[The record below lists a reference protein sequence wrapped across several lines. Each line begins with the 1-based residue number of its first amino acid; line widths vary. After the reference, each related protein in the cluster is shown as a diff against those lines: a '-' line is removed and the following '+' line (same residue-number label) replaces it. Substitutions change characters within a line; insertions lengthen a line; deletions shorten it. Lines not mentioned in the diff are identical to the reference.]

1 MNKRFRKE
9 IKSLYL
15 QQSQRP
21 LLENDYL
28 VYQDESNV
36 NFLHT
41 IIKAPYDSVYRH
53 KFIRLDF
60 EIPDNYPHSP
70 PKVTFVNHDGV
81 RIHPNMYQDGK
92 CCSTILNTW
101 PSENEKWTS
110 SMGIETILLTF
121 HSFLDNNPYT
131 YEPGGRDDPSY
142 TNYVKYQSWI
152 TLLIRYLQY
161 EKIDAFKEYM
171 YNYLLLNIDTIFTEL
186 SQLNEMYPRGYY
198 NTKCFEIE
206 NYIIDYKMISEKLQ
220 DHYNYIYFTENN
232 GNSDVDEDEE
242 FTFQMFLN
250 KDFACSIC
258 FDTNTNTNEN
268 ENENENEDQDVV
280 TLECKHKFHKT
291 CLKTHVETNN
301 KICPMCRKNIK
312 DEITEEERESEWIIN
327 QWIINPLTK
336 RRVKIGSRTFKYL
349 KENNVI

>member
-9 IKSLYL
+9 IKSLYI
-15 QQSQRP
+15 QQINKP

-28 VYQDESNV
+28 VYHDESNV
-36 NFLHT
+36 NLLHT
-41 IIKAPYDSVYRH
+41 IIKAPSDSVYRH

-60 EIPDNYPHSP
+60 QIPDNYPHSP
-70 PKVTFVNHDGV
+70 PKVTFVNHDNI
-81 RIHPNMYQDGK
+81 RIHPNMYKDGK

-142 TNYVKYQSWI
+142 TVYVRHQSWI
-152 TLLIRYLQY
+152 TLLIKYLQY
-161 EKIDAFKEYM
+161 EKIDSFKEYM
-171 YNYLLLNIDTIFTEL
+171 YNYLLLNIDSIFTEL

-206 NYIIDYKMISEKLQ
+206 NYIIDYNQISEKLQ
-220 DHYNYIYFTENN
+220 DHYNYIYFTENY
-232 GNSDVDEDEE
+232 GDVDLDDE

-250 KDFACSIC
+250 KDFTCSIC
-258 FDTNTNTNEN
+258 FDTHENTNEN
-268 ENENENEDQDVV
+268 TDESENVIS
-280 TLECKHKFHKT
+280 LECNHKFHKN
-291 CLKTHVETNN
+291 CLQMHIEKNDKV
-301 KICPMCRKNIK
+301 CPMCRKDIK
-312 DEITEEERESEWIIN
+312 DEIVEEKIEERESEWIIN
-327 QWIINPLTK
+327 PWIINPLTK
-336 RRVKIGSRTFKYL
+336 RRVKIGSKTYKYL
-349 KENNVI
+349 KENDII

>member
-161 EKIDAFKEYM
+161 EKIDTFKEYM
-171 YNYLLLNIDTIFTEL
+171 YNYLLLKIDTIFTEL

-232 GNSDVDEDEE
+232 GNSDEDIDEE

-258 FDTNTNTNEN
+258 FDTNTNTNE
-268 ENENENEDQDVV
+268 DQDVV
-280 TLECKHKFHKT
+280 TLECKHKFHKI

-301 KICPMCRKNIK
+301 KICPMCRTNIEN
-312 DEITEEERESEWIIN
+312 EITEEERESE
-327 QWIINPLTK
+327 WIINPLTK
-336 RRVKIGSRTFKYL
+336 RRVKIGSRTYKYL

>member
-9 IKSLYL
+9 VRSLYL
-15 QQSQRP
+15 QQSQIS

-28 VYQDESNV
+28 VYQDESNI
-36 NFLHT
+36 NILHT

-70 PKVTFVNHDGV
+70 PKVTFVNHDSV

-142 TNYVKYQSWI
+142 TIYVQHQSWI
-152 TLLIRYLQY
+152 TCLIRYLQY
-161 EKIDAFKEYM
+161 EKIDTFKEYI
-171 YNYLLLNIDTIFTEL
+171 YNYLLLNIDSIFTEL
-186 SQLNEMYPRGYY
+186 SHLNETYQRGYY
-198 NTKCFEIE
+198 NTNCFEIE
-206 NYIIDYKMISEKLQ
+206 NFIIDYKTISEKLQ

-232 GNSDVDEDEE
+232 GDAYEDEE

-250 KDFACSIC
+250 KDFTCSIC
-258 FDTNTNTNEN
+258 FDTNESEDVVRRQGNGEN
-268 ENENENEDQDVV
+268 EVV

-291 CLKTHVETNN
+291 CLKTHVQTND
-301 KICPMCRKNIK
+301 KICPMCRKNIEN
-312 DEITEEERESEWIIN
+312 EIEEIKEENE
-327 QWIINPLTK
+327 WIINPLTK
-336 RRVKIGSRTFKYL
+336 RRVKIGSRTYKYL
-349 KENNVI
+349 KENDVI

>member
-1 MNKRFRKE
+1 MNKRFQKE
-9 IKSLYL
+9 IRSLYI
-15 QQSQRP
+15 QQSQRS

-28 VYQDESNV
+28 VYHDESNV
-36 NFLHT
+36 NSLHT
-41 IIKAPYDSVYRH
+41 IIKAPSDSVYKH

-70 PKVTFVNHDGV
+70 PKVTFINYDGV
-81 RIHPNMYQDGK
+81 RIHPNMYKDGK

-142 TNYVKYQSWI
+142 TVYVQHQTWI
-152 TLLIRYLQY
+152 TCLIRYLQY
-161 EKIDAFKEYM
+161 EKIDVFKEYM
-171 YNYLLLNIDTIFTEL
+171 YNYLLLNIDSIFTEL
-186 SQLNEMYPRGYY
+186 SQLDEMYNSGYY
-198 NTKCFEIE
+198 STRCFEIE
-206 NYIIDYKMISEKLQ
+206 DYIINYKIISEKLQ

-232 GNSDVDEDEE
+232 LLDDLDEE
-242 FTFQMFLN
+242 FTFEMFLN
-250 KDFACSIC
+250 KDFVCSIC
-258 FDTNTNTNEN
+258 FDTVTLNETGTVTLN
-268 ENENENEDQDVV
+268 ETDTV

-291 CLKTHVETNN
+291 CLKTHVEINN
-301 KICPMCRKNIK
+301 KICPMCRKNIE
-312 DEITEEERESEWIIN
+312 DEIKETKNVLN

-349 KENNVI
+349 KENDVI

>member
-142 TNYVKYQSWI
+142 TNYVKYQ
-152 TLLIRYLQY
+152 Y

-268 ENENENEDQDVV
+268 ENEDQDVV

>member
-9 IKSLYL
+9 VKSLYI
-15 QQSQRP
+15 QQINKP

-28 VYQDESNV
+28 VYHDETNV
-36 NFLHT
+36 NLLHT

-70 PKVTFVNHDGV
+70 PKVTFINHDNI

-142 TNYVKYQSWI
+142 TIYVQHQSWI
-152 TLLIRYLQY
+152 TCLIRYLQY
-161 EKIDAFKEYM
+161 EKIDTFKEYM
-171 YNYLLLNIDTIFTEL
+171 YNYLLLNIDSIFTEL

-198 NTKCFEIE
+198 NTNCFEIE
-206 NYIIDYKMISEKLQ
+206 NYIIDYKTISEKLQ
-220 DHYNYIYFTENN
+220 DYYNYIYFTENN
-232 GNSDVDEDEE
+232 EDVDLDEE
-242 FTFQMFLN
+242 FTFEMFLN
-250 KDFACSIC
+250 KDFTCSIC
-258 FDTNTNTNEN
+258 FDTNENTTES
-268 ENENENEDQDVV
+268 EDHII
-280 TLECKHKFHKT
+280 LECKHKFHKT
-291 CLKTHVETNN
+291 FLKTHVEINN
-301 KICPMCRKNIK
+301 KICPMCRKNIENELDK
-312 DEITEEERESEWIIN
+312 IQENVSSELWIK
-327 QWIINPLTK
+327 NPLTK
-336 RRVKIGSRTFKYL
+336 RRVKIGSKTYKYL
-349 KENNVI
+349 KENDII

>member
-15 QQSQRP
+15 QQSQKP

-28 VYQDESNV
+28 VFHDESNI
-36 NFLHT
+36 NRLHT

-70 PKVTFVNHDGV
+70 PKVTFVNHDSV

-131 YEPGGRDDPSY
+131 YEPGGRDDPTY

-152 TLLIRYLQY
+152 TCLIRYLQY
-161 EKIDAFKEYM
+161 EKIDTFKEYM
-171 YNYLLLNIDTIFTEL
+171 YNYLLLNIDSIFTEL

-232 GNSDVDEDEE
+232 GDSDVDEE
-242 FTFQMFLN
+242 FTFEMFLN
-250 KDFACSIC
+250 KDFTCSIC
-258 FDTNTNTNEN
+258 FDTNENTTES
-268 ENENENEDQDVV
+268 EDIV

-291 CLKTHVETNN
+291 CLKTHVEINN
-301 KICPMCRKNIK
+301 KICPMCRKDIK
-312 DEITEEERESEWIIN
+312 EKTEEERESE
-327 QWIINPLTK
+327 WIINPLTK

>member
-15 QQSQRP
+15 QQSQKP

-28 VYQDESNV
+28 VFHDESNI
-36 NFLHT
+36 NRLHT
-41 IIKAPYDSVYRH
+41 IIKAPHDSVYRH

-70 PKVTFVNHDGV
+70 PKVTFVNRDSV

-131 YEPGGRDDPSY
+131 YEPGGRDDPTY

-152 TLLIRYLQY
+152 TCLIRYLQY
-161 EKIDAFKEYM
+161 EKIDIFKEYM
-171 YNYLLLNIDTIFTEL
+171 YNYLLLNIDAIFTEL

-220 DHYNYIYFTENN
+220 DHYNYFYFTENN
-232 GNSDVDEDEE
+232 GDSDVDVDEE
-242 FTFQMFLN
+242 FTFEMFLN
-250 KDFACSIC
+250 KDFTCSIC
-258 FDTNTNTNEN
+258 FDTNTTESKDIVINRES
-268 ENENENEDQDVV
+268 EDIV
-280 TLECKHKFHKT
+280 TLECNHKFHKT
-291 CLKTHVETNN
+291 CLKTHVEINN

-312 DEITEEERESEWIIN
+312 DEIVEEKIEESE
-327 QWIINPLTK
+327 WIINPLTK
-336 RRVKIGSRTFKYL
+336 RRVKIGSRTYKYL
-349 KENNVI
+349 KKIM

>member
-70 PKVTFVNHDGV
+70 PKVTFVNHDGI

-232 GNSDVDEDEE
+232 GNLDEDIDEE

-258 FDTNTNTNEN
+258 FDTNTNTNS
-268 ENENENEDQDVV
+268 NEDQDVV

-301 KICPMCRKNIK
+301 KICPMCRKNIEN
-312 DEITEEERESEWIIN
+312 EITEEERESE
-327 QWIINPLTK
+327 WIINPLTK
-336 RRVKIGSRTFKYL
+336 RRVKIGSRTYKYL